1 MENIEWK
8 KKRQETPFVT
18 FTVCQI
24 TDGSLQFCYRIER
37 IFIFFHWMAGYDHRK
52 SRGIGNQTQSSLL
65 TFFIHR
71 FSYTDY
77 SPFDSTIVLCNSVF
91 ETRSIRVIVESDI
104 NDIINSNVQHE
115 RDISTFPSCVRWEN
129 YELCQVGT
137 VLMINTNKNFWN
149 VFFPSLI
156 EFFFL
161 FVSFS
166 NYTIKLF
173 RWNFS
178 CQILNFIFYN
188 NKMISW
194 SLIDHKM
201 HLDISN

>member
-18 FTVCQI
+18 FTVFQI
-24 TDGSLQFCYRIER
+24 TDGSLQFYCCIER

-52 SRGIGNQTQSSLL
+52 SRGIGRSRDPNLL
-65 TFFIHR
+65 FWLFS

-77 SPFDSTIVLCNSVF
+77 LPFDSAIILCNSVF

-115 RDISTFPSCVRWEN
+115 RDNTFPSCVRWEN

-137 VLMINTNKNFWN
+137 VLMINTNNIFQMYFSIFN
-149 VFFPSLI
+149 LIFFP
-156 EFFFL
+156 
-161 FVSFS
+161 FS
-166 NYTIKLF
+166 YRFEL
-173 RWNFS
+173 
-178 CQILNFIFYN
+178 Y
-188 NKMISW
+188 
-194 SLIDHKM
+194 D
-201 HLDISN
+201 